1 MCSDGSTTAAQYRT
15 DENDARNWQSTTGK
29 ANAATPDT
37 ANAPPCQPYNPYKP
51 PDARNEHT
59 REKMPPQRPSQRHRR
74 ATRHD
79 EQDDVHAT
87 TLPAY
92 RYDDETPLCL
102 LVDTTDRTCRTP
114 RRIPLPAQRHAD
126 TGHTVRRADG
136 GMNGGMKTKR
146 AAPQNGNGSKNETIT
161 IRQLLAI
168 GNGSRTIRQAR
179 KIKQPRTTVL
189 ILLPPHRNLSWDTI
203 SQRSRKSIKTIENI
217 NNPLLRGDRRD
228 RKLD

>member
-92 RYDDETPLCL
+92 RYDDETPLPACRYDRQNVQNAATNTAARSTTRRHGMHGGTNRQRNEGQKKTSRPAKLERLAKRDDERYDSYSPSPSVHLSCPLSSCLSCLPSPRRHAVAVEPIISL
-102 LVDTTDRTCRTP
+102 LV
-114 RRIPLPAQRHAD
+114 
-126 TGHTVRRADG
+126 VRR
-136 GMNGGMKTKR
+136 MK
-146 AAPQNGNGSKNETIT
+146 
-161 IRQLLAI
+161 
-168 GNGSRTIRQAR
+168 
-179 KIKQPRTTVL
+179 
-189 ILLPPHRNLSWDTI
+189 
-203 SQRSRKSIKTIENI
+203 KSGRGCSF
-217 NNPLLRGDRRD
+217 PVRLLR
-228 RKLD
+228 LL

>member
-1 MCSDGSTTAAQYRT
+1 MCSDGSATAAQYRT

-92 RYDDETPLCL
+92 RYDDETPLPACRYDRQNVQNAATNTAARSTTRRHGAHSETSRRRDEWRDENKTSRPAKWERL
-102 LVDTTDRTCRTP
+102 EKRNDHDTTATRHRK
-114 RRIPLPAQRHAD
+114 RKQNHPASEENQATEND
-126 TGHTVRRADG
+126 STHTAPASSQSPPG
-136 GMNGGMKTKR
+136 YHQSTK
-146 AAPQNGNGSKNETIT
+146 S
-161 IRQLLAI
+161 
-168 GNGSRTIRQAR
+168 
-179 KIKQPRTTVL
+179 
-189 ILLPPHRNLSWDTI
+189 
-203 SQRSRKSIKTIENI
+203 
-217 NNPLLRGDRRD
+217 
-228 RKLD
+228 